1 MALTGQF
8 SLSLH
13 VTIKGNERFLTNIFY
28 RVMRLRRLTD
38 RHKGEVKWLW
48 KTK

>member
-28 RVMRLRRLTD
+28 LEVLLRLKERASL
-38 RHKGEVKWLW
+38 
-48 KTK
+48 